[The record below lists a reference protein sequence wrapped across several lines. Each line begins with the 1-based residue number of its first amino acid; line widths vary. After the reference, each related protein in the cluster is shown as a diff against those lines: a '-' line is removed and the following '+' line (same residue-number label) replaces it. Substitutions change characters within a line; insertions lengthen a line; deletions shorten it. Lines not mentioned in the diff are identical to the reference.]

1 MIELFDLGGT
11 IAAHYGCNKEVL
23 MYIYAT
29 SSTLLGLN
37 MTSGMGK

>member
-23 MYIYAT
+23 MYIPQFAFNFPC
-29 SSTLLGLN
+29 LE
-37 MTSGMGK
+37 